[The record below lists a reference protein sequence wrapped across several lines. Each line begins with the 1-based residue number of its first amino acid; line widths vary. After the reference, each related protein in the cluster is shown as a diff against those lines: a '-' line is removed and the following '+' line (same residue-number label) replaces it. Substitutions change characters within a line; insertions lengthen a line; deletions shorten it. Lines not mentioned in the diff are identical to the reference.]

1 MITLNGRSRIEVW
14 GMQVNVLRK
23 AGERS
28 MSLEQASEIQLKMYD
43 FIVRYMKSEG
53 MPPTNRE
60 IGRELQIAST
70 GHVDYHL
77 TMLEKKGLISR
88 QPKKSRG
95 IKLTKQN
102 SGIPVMG
109 TIAAGEPIDIFRDPS
124 ASVDLGNNSLID
136 AENSYALIVR
146 GRSMIEDHICDGD
159 YVVIKPQSTCQNG
172 DIVVAVHMQEGES
185 GSATLKRFFQ
195 EKEHDRVRLQPANSE
210 LEPILVPK
218 SVWDREW
225 QVQGKVV
232 AIFRQYGNAA

>member
-1 MITLNGRSRIEVW
+1 
-14 GMQVNVLRK
+14 
-23 AGERS
+23 
-28 MSLEQASEIQLKMYD
+28 MSLEQASEIQVKMYD

-95 IKLTKQN
+95 IKLTKQS

-124 ASVDLGNNSLID
+124 ASIDLGNSLID
-136 AENSYALIVR
+136 AESSYALIVH

-210 LEPILVPK
+210 LDPILVPK
-218 SVWDREW
+218 SIWDREW

-232 AIFRQYGNAA
+232 AIFRQYGGAA